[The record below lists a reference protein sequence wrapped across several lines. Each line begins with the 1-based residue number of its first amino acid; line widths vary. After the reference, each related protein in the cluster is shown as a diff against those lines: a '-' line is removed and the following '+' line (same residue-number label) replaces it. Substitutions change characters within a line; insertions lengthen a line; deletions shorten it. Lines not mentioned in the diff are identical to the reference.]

1 MNPETTHPTQHEE
14 NAGPLSLRPAGS
26 LLVVATP
33 IGNLEDIT
41 LRALRALRE
50 ADLIAAEDTR
60 QTLRLLNH
68 FGIKKPMVSC
78 HDMNEHA
85 KAGDLVRQMREG
97 RQLVLVSDAGTPG
110 ISDPGEILIRESIAA
125 GIPVTMAP
133 GPAAAIMAVVLSGLP
148 TGRFCFEGFLPSAR
162 KDRVHQLETLKMETR
177 TLIFYESPHRLK
189 AVLSDLLTV
198 LGDRRCALAR
208 ELTKMHE
215 EILRDTL
222 SNLVSV
228 HEVREPRG
236 EYVLVLAGAE
246 ADLLRDNARE
256 EWLRM
261 TLSEH
266 VGLYL
271 AEGSDRMEA
280 MKKAAKD
287 RGLSKRDVY
296 AALQADAQEGK
307 EG

>member
-1 MNPETTHPTQHEE
+1 MSK
-14 NAGPLSLRPAGS
+14 LY
-26 LLVVATP
+26 LVPTP
-33 IGNLEDIT
+33 IGNLQDMT
-41 LRALRALRE
+41 FRAVEVLKSCDHIL
-50 ADLIAAEDTR
+50 AEDTR
-60 QTLRLLNH
+60 KTIFLLKH
-68 FGIKKPMVSC
+68 FGIEKSVRSHHKF
-78 HDMNEHA
+78 NEH
-85 KAGDLVRQMREG
+85 KSLGYVIQDLLAGQTIA
-97 RQLVLVSDAGTPG
+97 LVSDAGTPG
-110 ISDPGEILIRESIAA
+110 ISDPGFLLVRECIKNS
-125 GIPVTMAP
+125 IPVECLP
-133 GPAAAIMAVVLSGLP
+133 GATALIPALVNSGLP
-148 TGRFCFEGFLPSAR
+148 TDRFCFEGFLPSAR

-189 AVLSDLLTV
+189 AVLSDLLAV